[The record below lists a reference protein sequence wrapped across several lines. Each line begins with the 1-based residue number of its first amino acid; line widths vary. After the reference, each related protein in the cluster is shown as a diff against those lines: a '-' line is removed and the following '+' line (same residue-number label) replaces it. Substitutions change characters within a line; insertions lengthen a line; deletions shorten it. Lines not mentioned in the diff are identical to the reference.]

1 MEQPGPGSTAGKSEG
16 TPFRGTKC
24 FLNWGIIRPTCFSAR
39 TTNRTGA
46 IVGDLPNL
54 IEQAYH
60 AAYCQI
66 CLDRAR

>member
-1 MEQPGPGSTAGKSEG
+1 MEQPGPGSTARKSEG

-24 FLNWGIIRPTCFSAR
+24 FLHWGIIRHLLSAR